1 MLKPERSGPM
11 HLWILS
17 TSLRANL
24 KVLSATLFVTV
35 TLASAEERVVHNF
48 DYATGANPL
57 AGLISDASGNLF
69 GTTYYGGADGTGTV
83 FELSPESTGSVLY
96 SFNAPGPD
104 GHWPIAGVTF
114 DASGNL
120 FGAGEMGGVD
130 GYGAVFELTPTGN
143 GEWRERVLH
152 SFVNDAQDGTYPRAS
167 LTVGATGHLYGTT
180 LGGGTKDNGVVF
192 ELTET
197 EGGSW
202 TEKVLHSFN
211 NTDGANPNASL
222 VFDAPGNLYG
232 TTPMGGAYGQGTV
245 FELTPSTGHDW
256 TEVVLHNFNS
266 NATDGH
272 NPWTALTFDAIG
284 NLYGTTS
291 RGGAYD
297 WGTAFELTRSA
308 GGGWTEQ
315 ILHTFDPTAGDG
327 YEPISALTIDN
338 SGHLYGT
345 TYYGGTYGTGTVF
358 EITP

>member
-1 MLKPERSGPM
+1 
-11 HLWILS
+11 
-17 TSLRANL
+17 
-24 KVLSATLFVTV
+24 
-35 TLASAEERVVHNF
+35 
-48 DYATGANPL
+48 
-57 AGLISDASGNLF
+57 
-69 GTTYYGGADGTGTV
+69 
-83 FELSPESTGSVLY
+83 VLY

-197 EGGSW
+197 EGGSWTEKVLHSFNNTDGATPNASLVFDAAGNLYGTTFYGGAYGQGTVFELISNSGKGW